1 MQSAKPKPASILG
14 LRDQNSIR
22 LTRSPEPAHLPH
34 ATIHKTTQTMHAS
47 PKTAHIT
54 DNIEAITFAGHSA
67 LQLRTRHGTAVIAL
81 HGAHLLSWLPVGQRE
96 VFWLSPQSLPEP
108 AAIRGGVP
116 VCWPWFAKQGQAT
129 TAAQHGPVRN
139 LTWQLSAIAQSSE
152 DEISL
157 TLIPAAQSS
166 ADPASIEGVPPGL
179 RVSLS
184 LVLGNTLRQTLRTQ
198 NLGQQA
204 FDLSQALHSY
214 YAVSHAQHVG
224 IEGLQGLD
232 YTDRLRAL
240 SQHRQ
245 DSPFALADACD
256 RTYEHPPT
264 LDTGSHRYTLLDP
277 AWQRRIVIDVQGSRS
292 VVVWNP
298 GSETARKMPDVPDQG
313 WPDFFCIEA
322 TNAGPD
328 VIKLQPGAEH
338 CLQQTL
344 SVLTDPSV
352 RAAPSH
358 PGG

>member
-1 MQSAKPKPASILG
+1 MPANANPSQIT
-14 LRDQNSIR
+14 D
-22 LTRSPEPAHLPH
+22 
-34 ATIHKTTQTMHAS
+34 
-47 PKTAHIT
+47 HIT
-54 DNIEAITFAGHSA
+54 AITFAGHSA

-81 HGAHLLSWLPVGQRE
+81 HGAHLLSWLPAGQRE

-116 VCWPWFAKQGQAT
+116 VCWPWFAKQGQAAN
-129 TAAQHGPVRN
+129 AAQHGPVRN
-139 LTWQLSAIAQSSE
+139 LPWQLSAIEQSKD

-157 TLIPAAQSS
+157 TLAPVAQSS
-166 ADPASIEGVPPGL
+166 ADPTSMEGVPPGL
-179 RVSLS
+179 QVSLNV
-184 LVLGNTLRQTLRTQ
+184 VLGNTLRQTLRTQ
-198 NLGQQA
+198 NQGRQA
-204 FDLSQALHSY
+204 FALSQALHSY

-224 IEGLQGLD
+224 IEGLQGLH

-264 LDTGSHRYTLLDP
+264 LNTASHQYTLLDP

-322 TNAGPD
+322 ANAGPD
-328 VIKLQPGAEH
+328 VIHLPPGAEH
-338 CLQQTL
+338 CLQQTV
-344 SVLTDPSV
+344 SVLTG
-352 RAAPSH
+352 R
-358 PGG
+358 